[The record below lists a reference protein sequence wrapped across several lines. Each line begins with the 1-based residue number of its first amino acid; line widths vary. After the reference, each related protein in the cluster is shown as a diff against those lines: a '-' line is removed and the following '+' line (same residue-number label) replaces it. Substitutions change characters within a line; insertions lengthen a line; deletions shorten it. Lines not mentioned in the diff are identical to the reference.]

1 MNLCINDSYY
11 RLCIAILV
19 RMEKDKKLKQEK
31 VSKKAVYYNTQNRYS
46 AYNFCRTKLYGV
58 VVDYVALHE
67 QVRNSK
73 KHRCEVSIEE

>member
-11 RLCIAILV
+11 RLCVAILV
-19 RMEKDKKLKQEK
+19 QMEKDKKP
-31 VSKKAVYYNTQNRYS
+31 SPKKLSERAMYFNTKNRCS

-73 KHRCEVSIEE
+73 KLRCKVCIEE

>member
-19 RMEKDKKLKQEK
+19 QMEKDKKLKQEK

-73 KHRCEVSIEE
+73 KHRCKVSIEE

>member
-19 RMEKDKKLKQEK
+19 QMEKDKKLKQEK
-31 VSKKAVYYNTQNRYS
+31 VSKKAVYYNTQNRCS

-73 KHRCEVSIEE
+73 KLRCKVCIEE